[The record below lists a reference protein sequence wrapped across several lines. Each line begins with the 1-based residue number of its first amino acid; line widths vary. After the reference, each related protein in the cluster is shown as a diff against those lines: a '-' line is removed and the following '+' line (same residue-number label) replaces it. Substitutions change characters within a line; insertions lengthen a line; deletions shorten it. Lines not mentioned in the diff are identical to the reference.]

1 MDLKP
6 SICGT
11 NALNIPSGCE
21 DIGHFIGANNVTIMQ
36 GDPFDPTEGV
46 TAVDKDGN
54 TIPYTFSPASI
65 NTCTVGTN
73 VVTYSTDSF
82 STERRV
88 FVLQASAPAISYPH
102 GSLTCNSAACEA
114 TLDPNVAPV
123 GEPFDTMEGVS
134 ATDSHGMSVAVACL
148 EGNPVTFPAVGTY
161 TLHYTATDAC
171 GNVGTAERTVEA
183 RFGHFEGVTN
193 ASVNQGVGFDL
204 TNGVTAL
211 SYKGESVPYTVTPNT
226 FAECQLGDQV
236 FTYTANGVETATR
249 TITVLPIADP
259 TISGTSQP
267 ITVDAGEEFDP
278 MSGVSAVDAHGNTVT
293 VTVALRP

>member
-36 GDPFDPTEGV
+36 GDPFDPTDGV

-88 FVLQASAPAISYPH
+88 FVLQASAPAIS
-102 GSLTCNSAACEA
+102 GMASA
-114 TLDPNVAPV
+114 VV
-123 GEPFDTMEGVS
+123 GVGDLFNTMNGVS
-134 ATDSHGMSVAVACL
+134 ATDVRGNAVAVACI
-148 EGNPVTFPAVGTY
+148 EGNPVSYNTVGTY

-171 GNVGTAERTVEA
+171 GNVGTAERTLEV
-183 RFGHFEGVTN
+183 RLGHFEGVTN
-193 ASVNQGVGFDL
+193 ETVNQGIDFDL
-204 TNGVTAL
+204 TDGVVAKKYDGT
-211 SYKGESVPYTVTPNT
+211 EVPFTVTPNT

-259 TISGTSQP
+259 TISGISET
-267 ITVDAGEEFDP
+267 INVKKNEEFDP
-278 MSGVSAVDAHGNTVT
+278 LEGVTAVDGNGNTVT
-293 VTVALRP
+293 VTVVLEP

>member
-21 DIGHFIGANNVTIMQ
+21 DMGHFIGANDVTILQ
-36 GDPFDPTEGV
+36 GDPFDPTNGV
-46 TAVDKDGN
+46 SAVDKDGN
-54 TIPYTFSPASI
+54 DIPYTYAPSSI
-65 NTCTVGTN
+65 NTCEVGTYTF
-73 VVTYSTDSF
+73 TYSTDSF
-82 STERRV
+82 SKERKV
-88 FVLQASAPAISYPH
+88 FVVQASAPAIS
-102 GSLTCNSAACEA
+102 GMASA
-114 TLDPNVAPV
+114 VV
-123 GEPFDTMEGVS
+123 GVGDSFNTMNGVS
-134 ATDSHGMSVAVACL
+134 ATDVRGNVVAVACT
-148 EGNPVTFPAVGTY
+148 EGNPVSYSAVGTY

-171 GNVGTAERTVEA
+171 GNVGTATRTLTVA
-183 RFGHFEGVTN
+183 TGHFEGVTN

-259 TISGTSQP
+259 TISGISETL
-267 ITVDAGEEFDP
+267 TVKKGEEFDP
-278 MSGVSAVDAHGNTVT
+278 LEGVTAVDGNGNTVT
-293 VTVALRP
+293 VTVVLEP

>member
-21 DIGHFIGANNVTIMQ
+21 EIGHFIGANNVTIMQ

-73 VVTYSTDSF
+73 VVTYSTDAF
-82 STERRV
+82 TKERRV

-102 GSLTCNSAACEA
+102 GSLICDSATCEA
-114 TLDPNVAPV
+114 ILDPNVVYV
-123 GEPFDTMEGVS
+123 GDSLDTLQGVS
-134 ATDSHGMSVAVACL
+134 AIDSHGNGVPVACL
-148 EGNPVTFPAVGTY
+148 EGNPVTFPTVGTY
-161 TLHYTATDAC
+161 TLHYSATDAC
-171 GNVGTAERTVEA
+171 GNVGTAERSIEVRLGQFVGA
-183 RFGHFEGVTN
+183 DN
-193 ASVNQGVGFDL
+193 ASVNQGVGFDI
-204 TNGVTAL
+204 TGGVAAM
-211 SYKGESVPYTVTPNT
+211 KGATEVPYTVTPNT

-259 TISGTSQP
+259 TISGISET
-267 ITVDAGEEFDP
+267 INVKKNEEFDP
-278 MSGVSAVDAHGNTVT
+278 LEGVTAVDGNGNTVT
-293 VTVALRP
+293 VTVVLEP